1 VYTPT
6 QLSIP
11 DDPSRVLGSSPGAPT
26 EKEHIMSNADP
37 FASEYESSEY
47 DAGLDEEGR
56 KYTQQRQE
64 WLKMNKGQVIRAAFV
79 YFHTVNKNAVE
90 KARTEAVEKKTSIT
104 IEQASEIG
112 RTALTT
118 RATALTKSVDQL
130 TPIDR
135 LDLSEV
141 KMKRMWF
148 HYQDGL
154 GYVISRLGKDGPEA
168 DAVWKKLPEP
178 KITFTTLLLIY
189 PTDRQGNIDKE
200 KLASNWHIIP
210 WRFHKGVY
218 EGIWKL
224 NKGLEENG
232 TSIAS
237 QDVKLECK
245 VQEYQNIDVQFC
257 GPAVWQKS
265 PKFKEVVLAK
275 AMELYDKLIPFREMT
290 TDQLRSKLGMGGS
303 AVSSTGMGGDATSA
317 TDFADLLENV

>member
-1 VYTPT
+1 M
-6 QLSIP
+6 
-11 DDPSRVLGSSPGAPT
+11 PT
-26 EKEHIMSNADP
+26 EDP
-37 FASEYESSEY
+37 YASEYAQDEY

-64 WLKMNKGQVIRAAFV
+64 WLKMTKGQQVRAAFV
-79 YFHTVNKNAVE
+79 YFHPVNKNAVA
-90 KARTEAVEKKTSIT
+90 KALTDAAEKKTAKPT
-104 IEQASEIG
+104 PEQCVDIG
-112 RTALTT
+112 RKALAAHAGKLNKGVDALTP
-118 RATALTKSVDQL
+118 LE
-130 TPIDR
+130 R

-148 HYQDGL
+148 HYQEGL
-154 GYVISRLGKDGPEA
+154 GYVISRLGKDGVEA

-189 PTDRQGNIDKE
+189 PTDRAGNVDKE
-200 KLASNWHIIP
+200 KLTTNWYIIP

-218 EGIWKL
+218 ENIWKL

-237 QDVKLECK
+237 QDVKLDCK

-257 GPAVWQKS
+257 GPAIWQKS
-265 PKFKEVVLAK
+265 EKFRGIVLAK

-290 TDQLRSKLGMGGS
+290 TDQLRGKLGMGGS
-303 AVSSTGMGGDATSA
+303 AVGTAGIGGDATSG
-317 TDFADLLENV
+317 TDFTDLLDNV

>member
-1 VYTPT
+1 
-6 QLSIP
+6 
-11 DDPSRVLGSSPGAPT
+11 
-26 EKEHIMSNADP
+26 MSNADP
-37 FASEYESSEY
+37 FASEYEQGEY

-56 KYTQQRQE
+56 KYMQQRQE
-64 WLKMNKGQVIRAAFV
+64 WLKMNKGQIIRAAFL
-79 YFHTVNKNAVE
+79 YFFPINKNVVA
-90 KARTEAVEKKTSIT
+90 KAIAEATEKKTAKPT
-104 IEQASEIG
+104 PEQCVEMGKKALADRAASLG
-112 RTALTT
+112 
-118 RATALTKSVDQL
+118 KSVDQL

-148 HYQDGL
+148 HYQEGF

-168 DAVWKKLPEP
+168 DAVWKKLPEA

-200 KLASNWHIIP
+200 KLATGWHIIP

-257 GPAVWQKS
+257 GPAIWQKNA
-265 PKFKEVVLAK
+265 KFKEVVLGK

-290 TDQLRSKLGMGGS
+290 TDQLRAKLGMGGS
-303 AVSSTGMGGDATSA
+303 AVGTAGVGGDATSA

>member
-1 VYTPT
+1 
-6 QLSIP
+6 
-11 DDPSRVLGSSPGAPT
+11 
-26 EKEHIMSNADP
+26 MSNDP
-37 FASEYESSEY
+37 FANEYADNEY
-47 DAGLDEEGR
+47 DAGLDDEGR
-56 KYTQQRQE
+56 KYMQQRQE
-64 WLKMNKGQVIRAAFV
+64 WLKMNKGQIVRASFV
-79 YFHTVNKNAVE
+79 YFHTVNKNAVA
-90 KARTEAVEKKTSIT
+90 KVIVEANEKKTAKPT
-104 IEQASEIG
+104 PEQCIEIG
-112 RTALTT
+112 RKALEA
-118 RATALTKSVDQL
+118 RAVALSKSADQL

-135 LDLSEV
+135 LDLTEV

-148 HYQDGL
+148 HYQEGL
-154 GYVISRLGKDGPEA
+154 GYCISRLGKDGPEA

-178 KITFTTLLLIY
+178 KITFTTLLLVY

-200 KLASNWHIIP
+200 KLATGWHIIP

-265 PKFKEVVLAK
+265 PKFKEVVLGK

-303 AVSSTGMGGDATSA
+303 AVGSAGIGGDATSG

>member
-1 VYTPT
+1 
-6 QLSIP
+6 
-11 DDPSRVLGSSPGAPT
+11 
-26 EKEHIMSNADP
+26 MSNADP
-37 FASEYESSEY
+37 FASEYQQDEY

-64 WLKMNKGQVIRAAFV
+64 WLKMTKGQVIRAAFV
-79 YFHTVNKNAVE
+79 YFHTVNKNAVARAIAKATEE
-90 KARTEAVEKKTSIT
+90 KTAKPTP
-104 IEQASEIG
+104 EQCIEIG
-112 RTALTT
+112 RKALE
-118 RATALTKSVDQL
+118 AHAAKLTPPKSADQL
-130 TPIDR
+130 TQIDR

-148 HYQDGL
+148 HYQEGL

-178 KITFTTLLLIY
+178 KITFTTLLLVY
-189 PTDRQGNIDKE
+189 PTDRQGNIDKD
-200 KLASNWHIIP
+200 KLATGWHIIP

-224 NKGLEENG
+224 NKGLEENN
-232 TSIAS
+232 TSIAL

-257 GPAVWQKS
+257 GPAIWQKS
-265 PKFKEVVLAK
+265 EKFRNVVLGK

-303 AVSSTGMGGDATSA
+303 AVGTAGVGGDATSS

>member
-1 VYTPT
+1 MT
-6 QLSIP
+6 
-11 DDPSRVLGSSPGAPT
+11 
-26 EKEHIMSNADP
+26 NADP
-37 FASEYESSEY
+37 FANEYETNEY

-56 KYTQQRQE
+56 KYMNQRQE
-64 WLKMNKGQVIRAAFV
+64 WLKMNKGQILRAAFV
-79 YFHTVNKNAVE
+79 YFHPINKNVVARAIAKATEDKTTKPSSEQCVE
-90 KARTEAVEKKTSIT
+90 MGRKA
-104 IEQASEIG
+104 IED
-112 RTALTT
+112 
-118 RATALTKSVDQL
+118 RAKGLNKSVDQL

-148 HYQDGL
+148 HYQEGF
-154 GYVISRLGKDGPEA
+154 GYVISKLGKDGPEA

-178 KITFTTLLLIY
+178 KLAFTTLLFIY
-189 PTDRQGNIDKE
+189 PTDRQGTIDKE
-200 KLASNWHIIP
+200 KLATGWHIIP

-218 EGIWKL
+218 ENIWKL

-232 TSIAS
+232 TSIAT

-257 GPAVWQKS
+257 GPAIWQKNA
-265 PKFKEVVLAK
+265 KFKDVVLTK

-303 AVSSTGMGGDATSA
+303 AVGSAGMGGDATST
-317 TDFADLLENV
+317 TDFGDLLENV